1 MAPLSG
7 PGRPRDD
14 FPHSDF
20 PHATAA
26 PTPANLPA
34 SPDNATPMR
43 KLAPFAVLF
52 CLCATAR
59 AGDAADAPA
68 AKEHRPEVSSHQC
81 GLSTPYN
88 VLADTGGIWLYRDE
102 GAPKEIFFHGG
113 ELSVD
118 HRVQQ
123 VSAADAQ
130 RLRLM
135 ETEARALMP
144 QVAGLAR
151 DVVDITYDALGG
163 VVDVLTGS
171 WLNARKIERKR
182 KEALAYVDTTL
193 GKGRWDQDAFG
204 GNFEKYVEREAED
217 FKGSI
222 ARHLLWQIATGRADA
237 MEARADRVGDELDAK
252 LDARSEAIEAKAD
265 ALCAQVRRL
274 DELQQALEYRF
285 GGQPLR
291 LIETSGKDE
300 GAELAAAAGS
310 GG

>member
-1 MAPLSG
+1 M
-7 PGRPRDD
+7 R
-14 FPHSDF
+14 
-20 PHATAA
+20 
-26 PTPANLPA
+26 A
-34 SPDNATPMR
+34 SPIACLILLAVAAT
-43 KLAPFAVLF
+43 
-52 CLCATAR
+52 
-59 AGDAADAPA
+59 GADAG
-68 AKEHRPEVSSHQC
+68 ESRRPEVSSRQC

-118 HRVQQ
+118 HRVQP

-130 RLRLM
+130 RLRLLEA
-135 ETEARALMP
+135 ETRALMP
-144 QVAGLAR
+144 QVADVAR

-182 KEALAYVDTTL
+182 GKALAYVDTTL

-204 GNFEKYVEREAED
+204 GNFGKYVEQEAED

-237 MEARADRVGDELDAK
+237 MDERADRVGDELDAR
-252 LDARSEAIEAKAD
+252 LDARSEQIEAKAD
-265 ALCAQVRRL
+265 ALCAQVRKL

-285 GGQPLR
+285 DGQPLR
-291 LIETSGKDE
+291 LIETAATTE
-300 GAELAAAAGS
+300 AVATGAD
-310 GG
+310 